1 MICYSVNNISFSN
14 GLAAFDYAARHCPH
28 ASVQFNFDDQFWG
41 SQDWTNEPAP
51 TFSILLDQRAQQL
64 REKYGYL
71 IFYFSGGTDSY
82 LMWEVFRRN
91 QIRIDEIVVVV
102 SNTKTVFDVTGSVDV
117 VTWLFKNH
125 YDPHTKITAIS
136 KISGNMAND
145 FYENKTSLEKT
156 YSNQPLPIHSNAQWI
171 YQQLLNNHY
180 HQNPGIVIGVEK
192 PLLIFQSNSW
202 FVSHNDKT
210 YRLHLPKI
218 DQVEWFYVSK
228 DLPELYIKQCHML
241 LKKAQEHRPIDSVY
255 WTTAEWNSSDYSA
268 HAMACGRIGELFT
281 GTSKI
286 SKVTSNSWDQS
297 LSDETTEISKLV
309 SSLIPKL
316 VTEFVNRALSFDTK
330 LYMQRQRLYNGSDHD
345 WHGIYSKL
353 LKISNHA

>member
-14 GLAAFDYAARHCPH
+14 GLAAFDYAAQNCPH
-28 ASVQFNFDDQFWG
+28 DSVRFKFDDRFWE
-41 SQDWTNEPAP
+41 SQDWTKEPEPA
-51 TFSILLDQRAQQL
+51 FSVLLDQRAQQL

-102 SNTKTVFDVTGSVDV
+102 SNTGTIFDSPGSIDV

-125 YDPHTKITAIS
+125 YDPHTKITPIP

-156 YSNQPLPIHSNAQWI
+156 YSNQPFPVHSNAQWI

-192 PLLIFQSNSW
+192 PLLIFQSNNW
-202 FVSHNDKT
+202 FVSHNDKI
-210 YRLHLPKI
+210 YRLHLPKT

-228 DLPELYIKQCHML
+228 DLPELHIKQCHLL
-241 LKKAQEHRPIDSVY
+241 LKKAREHRPIDSIY
-255 WTTAEWNSSDYSA
+255 WTTAEWKSNDYYA

-286 SKVTSNSWDQS
+286 SKVTSANLRQS
-297 LSDETTEISKLV
+297 LCKENNKISKLV
-309 SSLIPKL
+309 SDLMPGLIK
-316 VTEFVNRALSFDTK
+316 EFVNSSLSFDTK
-330 LYMQRQRLYNGSDHD
+330 VYMQRQQLYNGSDHD
-345 WHGIYSKL
+345 WHGIYSKF